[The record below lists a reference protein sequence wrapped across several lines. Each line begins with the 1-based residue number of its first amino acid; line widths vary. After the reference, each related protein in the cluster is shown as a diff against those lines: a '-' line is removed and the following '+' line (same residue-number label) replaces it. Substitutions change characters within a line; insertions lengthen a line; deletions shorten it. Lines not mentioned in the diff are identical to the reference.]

1 MSIYELKPK
10 FQNLLRPVV
19 RILAR
24 VGVTPNQVTIS
35 AFLLSLG
42 VGIALF
48 YAPERRSLFF
58 LVPVV
63 MFLRMALNAIDG
75 MLAREH
81 EMKTDLGAFLNELG
95 DVFSDTILYL
105 PFALIPGVSGVA
117 VIFVVFLANMTEM
130 AGVVAVQIGASRR
143 YDGPFGKS
151 DRAAFF
157 GGLALLL
164 ALEVPLKS
172 AWLNGILWGVCFLL
186 MLTIFKRV
194 AKALQ
199 ENKK

>member
-10 FQNLLRPVV
+10 FQNLLRPLV

-95 DVFSDTILYL
+95 DVFSDTVLYL

-117 VIFVVFLANMTEM
+117 VI
-130 AGVVAVQIGASRR
+130 
-143 YDGPFGKS
+143 
-151 DRAAFF
+151 
-157 GGLALLL
+157 
-164 ALEVPLKS
+164 
-172 AWLNGILWGVCFLL
+172 LWCF
-186 MLTIFKRV
+186 
-194 AKALQ
+194 
-199 ENKK
+199 